1 MSFITMETSNAL
13 VQLDTP
19 TDTVVCEPNR
29 PSFTATQSLSN
40 AIPSLPLK
48 HLALAPTSTVEA
60 WYTNPTGVRS
70 VCLEDVFLVVALLT
84 LPMRSSDE
92 IVRNAYDE
100 AKAIFS
106 SELTK
111 DECKR
116 IWLREEACMADII
129 GVLADLKQK
138 YENKPESKARKWLV
152 IFSEK
157 VIYYGTVLDVL
168 VQQYPEYVS
177 LAWGTMKFL
186 FIVSAYIHSLFQDQ
200 CD

>member
-1 MSFITMETSNAL
+1 METSNAL
-13 VQLDTP
+13 VERDNLTTIEVGGLNQ
-19 TDTVVCEPNR
+19 
-29 PSFTATQSLSN
+29 PSFTGTQSLIN
-40 AIPSLPLK
+40 AIPSLPVK
-48 HLALAPTSTVEA
+48 HLALAPTSAVEA
-60 WYTNPTGVRS
+60 WYTNPKVVRL
-70 VCLEDVFLVVALLT
+70 VRLEDVFSETALLI

-92 IVRNAYDE
+92 ILRNAYDE

-116 IWLREEACMADII
+116 IWLREKACMADVI
-129 GVLADLKQK
+129 GVLADSKQR
-138 YENKPESKARKWLV
+138 YDNKLESKARKWLV
-152 IFSEK
+152 IFSGK
-157 VIYYGTVLDVL
+157 VLYYGTVLDVL

-186 FIVSAYIHSLFQDQ
+186 FIVSGYICPPFQDL

>member
-1 MSFITMETSNAL
+1 MEVSGSLVPLGNPTNIEVCKPNQPSIITA
-13 VQLDTP
+13 
-19 TDTVVCEPNR
+19 
-29 PSFTATQSLSN
+29 QSLSN
-40 AIPSLPLK
+40 AIPPLPLK
-48 HLALAPTSTVEA
+48 HLALTPTSVVES
-60 WYTNPTGVRS
+60 WYTNSTGVRLVS
-70 VCLEDVFLVVALLT
+70 LENVFSAAALLI
-84 LPMRSSDE
+84 PPRRSSDE
-92 IVRNAYDE
+92 IIRTAYDE

-116 IWLREEACMADII
+116 IWLDEKASMADII
-129 GVLADLKQK
+129 GALADLKQK

-152 IFSEK
+152 IFSGK

-186 FIVSAYIHSLFQDQ
+186 FIVSAYIHSPFKD
-200 CD
+200 